1 VSDVRGRFRAL
12 ARRGGQMEPAPCTG
26 APQGASADGLA
37 EKRAKR
43 GGACVVS
50 ADIVPFGKYKG
61 QPVES
66 LLADQDYM
74 RWLVAQIGLMR
85 MLQDRFPAMFN
96 NITIAAPA
104 TDDTIQRMIRSP

>member
-1 VSDVRGRFRAL
+1 
-12 ARRGGQMEPAPCTG
+12 MEPAPCTG

-43 GGACVVS
+43 GGARVVS
-50 ADIVPFGKYKG
+50 ADIGPFGKYKG

-74 RWLVAQIGLMR
+74 RCVVAQIGLMR

-96 NITIAAPA
+96 IITIAAPA

>member
-1 VSDVRGRFRAL
+1 MSDVRGRFRAL

-61 QPVES
+61 QPGRK
-66 LLADQDYM
+66 LA
-74 RWLVAQIGLMR
+74 G
-85 MLQDRFPAMFN
+85 
-96 NITIAAPA
+96 
-104 TDDTIQRMIRSP
+104 

>member
-1 VSDVRGRFRAL
+1 
-12 ARRGGQMEPAPCTG
+12 
-26 APQGASADGLA
+26 
-37 EKRAKR
+37 
-43 GGACVVS
+43 
-50 ADIVPFGKYKG
+50 
-61 QPVES
+61 

-74 RWLVAQIGLMR
+74 RWVVAQIGLMR

>member
-1 VSDVRGRFRAL
+1 MPGSGRKYSFGRGFPD
-12 ARRGGQMEPAPCTG
+12 ARRAPRTET
-26 APQGASADGLA
+26 
-37 EKRAKR
+37 EKEEKQT
-43 GGACVVS
+43 VS
-50 ADIVPFGKYKG
+50 ADIVPFSKYKG

-74 RWLVAQIGLMR
+74 RWVVAQVGLMR

-96 NITIAAPA
+96 IITIGAPA

>member
-1 VSDVRGRFRAL
+1 
-12 ARRGGQMEPAPCTG
+12 MEPAPCTG

-74 RWLVAQIGLMR
+74 RWLVL
-85 MLQDRFPAMFN
+85 
-96 NITIAAPA
+96 
-104 TDDTIQRMIRSP
+104 RSG